1 MGEEVTPGADRRSL
15 CRECSQP
22 AAPNKLIMSIAF
34 CLHLPDGDLFGD
46 VFRRCRPA
54 ANFICKRIGTKPK
67 VECGRYSW
75 GGAGGVA
82 GREWGHEDTSMSG
95 QSVGTCRLLFW
106 RQFRCISSLKA
117 KIITKTP

>member
-1 MGEEVTPGADRRSL
+1 MGEGVTPGADRRSL

-34 CLHLPDGDLFGD
+34 CLHLPDGDVFGD

-54 ANFICKRIGTKPK
+54 ANFICKRIGAKPK

-75 GGAGGVA
+75 GGAGGSFWQ
-82 GREWGHEDTSMSG
+82 R
-95 QSVGTCRLLFW
+95 VGAR
-106 RQFRCISSLKA
+106 
-117 KIITKTP
+117 KTLACLGIQWEHVGCCFGDNFGV